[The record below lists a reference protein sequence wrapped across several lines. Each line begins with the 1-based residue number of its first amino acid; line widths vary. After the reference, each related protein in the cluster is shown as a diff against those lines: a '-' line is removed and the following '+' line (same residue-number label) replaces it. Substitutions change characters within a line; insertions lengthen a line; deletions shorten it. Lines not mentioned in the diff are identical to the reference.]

1 MRHLA
6 VAKMSIRTQ
15 FNPAH
20 TAKPH
25 AVHRLF
31 AYVIFGLDIREIA
44 RHGEQGSAAVGYSWL
59 VFAWLFAYLPLTV
72 ASLVTTP
79 RPERGFA
86 YLVMLFPWGMML
98 LIGGAV
104 AWMRANL

>member
-1 MRHLA
+1 MWDNMRTES
-6 VAKMSIRTQ
+6 SIRTRY
-15 FNPAH
+15 NPA
-20 TAKPH
+20 TLLSLTLS
-25 AVHRLF
+25 AVLF

-59 VFAWLFAYLPLTV
+59 IFAWLFAYLPLTV
-72 ASLVTTP
+72 ASLFTTS

-104 AWMRANL
+104 AWLRANL